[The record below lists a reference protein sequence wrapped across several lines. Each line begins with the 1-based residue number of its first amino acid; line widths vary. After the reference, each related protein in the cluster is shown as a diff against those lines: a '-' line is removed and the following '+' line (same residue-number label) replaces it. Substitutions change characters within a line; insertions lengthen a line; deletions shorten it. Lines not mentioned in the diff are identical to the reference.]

1 MIPMGLLQTIPI
13 KSVDASWTIRKALAW
28 AGNYLQ
34 VRGLPDP
41 RLSAELLLGSCLGLD
56 RLGLIRS
63 DNQMLPEK
71 DKGSFR
77 EKIFRRAGHEP
88 IAYLLGQKEFWSLDF
103 EVNPF
108 VLIPR
113 PETELLVEEV
123 LKCLSARQ
131 GHQTVVELGTGS
143 GAVAVALA
151 KSIPDPNSR
160 RIVATD
166 FSRPAL
172 QTALRN
178 AGRHGVEGAVH
189 FVQGDWLTPFSF
201 KQRWI
206 DLVVSNPPY
215 IAEAEIFGLPTTVKN
230 YEPLKA
236 LWGGPDGL
244 EALRSIIRQA
254 GRQLKTGGWLFL
266 EIGESQGAQVLGL
279 ARENRFEPAAILKDY
294 AGRDRV
300 LSACYHG

>member
-1 MIPMGLLQTIPI
+1 MVRPQTITATPE
-13 KSVDASWTIRKALAW
+13 KDPRTIRQALAW
-28 AGNYLQ
+28 AVNCLQ
-34 VRGLPDP
+34 KEDLPDP
-41 RLSAELLLGSCLGLD
+41 RLSAELILGSVLKMD
-56 RLGLIRS
+56 RLGLLLSSNQIFPDTEARS
-63 DNQMLPEK
+63 FKEK
-71 DKGSFR
+71 V
-77 EKIFRRAGHEP
+77 FRRAGHEP

-113 PETELLVEEV
+113 PETELLVEEA
-123 LKCLSARQ
+123 LKCLSDRQ

-151 KSIPDPNSR
+151 KSIPDPKSL

-166 FSRPAL
+166 FSRTAL
-172 QTALRN
+172 QTAFRN
-178 AGRHGVEGAVH
+178 AGRHGVEAAVY

-244 EALRSIIRQA
+244 EAIRSIIRQA
-254 GRQLKTGGWLFL
+254 GRQLKTGGWVFL

-300 LSACYHG
+300 LSACCHG

>member
-1 MIPMGLLQTIPI
+1 MVPLQTITATPE
-13 KSVDASWTIRKALAW
+13 KDSRTIRQALAW
-28 AGNYLQ
+28 AVNCLKKED
-34 VRGLPDP
+34 LPDP
-41 RLSAELLLGSCLGLD
+41 RLSAELILGSVLKMD
-56 RLGLIRS
+56 RLGLLLSSDQILPDTEARS
-63 DNQMLPEK
+63 FK
-71 DKGSFR
+71 

-113 PETELLVEEV
+113 PETELLVEEA

-151 KSIPDPNSR
+151 KSIPDPKSR
-160 RIVATD
+160 PIFATD
-166 FSRPAL
+166 LSLPAL
-172 QTALRN
+172 ETAFRN
-178 AGRHGVEGAVH
+178 AGHHGVEAAVH
-189 FVQGDWLTPFSF
+189 FVLGDWLTPFSF

-215 IAEAEIFGLPTTVKN
+215 IAEAEIFGLPPTVKN
-230 YEPLKA
+230 YEPMKA

-244 EALRSIIRQA
+244 EAIRSIIRQA
-254 GRQLKTGGWLFL
+254 GRQLKIGGCLFL
-266 EIGESQGAQVLGL
+266 EIGESQGAQVQGL
-279 ARENRFEPAAILKDY
+279 ARENRFEPTAILKDY

-300 LSACYHG
+300 LSARYHG